1 MEILVRKRGV
11 VMKKFLLALLIVF
24 ATASFAVAD
33 TIYLRDGRQVRGTLL
48 GFINGQF
55 VMRVETQLSTSPSAT
70 TTRRRDDIQYFRP
83 EEVDRV
89 EIDGRPMEDTRYV
102 TRNVQVMLDS
112 NWIDSGV
119 FVRRGERVQVSATG
133 VITVGRARIT
143 PDGLRT
149 TDPTAPLPSAAE
161 GKLIGAIGN
170 DASSPIIELGSNR
183 EFTAD
188 RNGRLFLT
196 ANRGSFADARGAW
209 DVQVRRERSA
219 GGRDTD
225 DLDRGGIRSRNRFP
239 GSGRGLGRGERDVE
253 VPGNSRGI
261 DAGIDVRAGD
271 QITFTATGTIVAGQ
285 RAGTVGPEG
294 GRSTGFGSIIGT
306 RPVPSA
312 GVGALIGYIRT
323 LDGQTTQP
331 FFIGS
336 SLTWTAPAEGRL
348 YLLVNDDNY
357 NDNSGAFSVHITQNR

>member
-1 MEILVRKRGV
+1 
-11 VMKKFLLALLIVF
+11 MKKFLLVLLIVF
-24 ATASFAVAD
+24 ATATFAAAD

-48 GFINGQF
+48 GFINGRF
-55 VMRVETQLSTSPSAT
+55 VVQVDRAGVTD
-70 TTRRRDDIQYFRP
+70 TRIRTNQSEIQYFRP
-83 EEVDRV
+83 EEVERI
-89 EIDGRPMEDTRYV
+89 EIDGRSMDDSRYI
-102 TRNVQVMLDS
+102 TRNVQVTLDS

-119 FVRRGERVQVSATG
+119 FVRSGQRVVVSATG
-133 VITVGRARIT
+133 VITVGRTRIT
-143 PDGLRT
+143 PDGLPR
-149 TDPTAPLPSAAE
+149 TDPSAPLPSANE
-161 GKLIGAIGN
+161 GKLIAAIGN
-170 DASSPIIELGSNR
+170 DSSSPIIELGSRR

-196 ANRGSFADARGAW
+196 ANRGSFADARGAF
-209 DVQVRRERSA
+209 DVEIQRER
-219 GGRDTD
+219 GGNFRESD
-225 DLDRGGIRSRNRFP
+225 DLDRTGGIRSRNRFP
-239 GSGRGLGRGERDVE
+239 GSGRGPGRGERDVE

-312 GVGALIGYIRT
+312 GVGALIGYLRM
-323 LDGQTTQP
+323 LDGQNSQP

-336 SLTWTAPAEGRL
+336 SLTWTAPADGRL

>member
-1 MEILVRKRGV
+1 
-11 VMKKFLLALLIVF
+11 MKKFLLALLIVI
-24 ATASFAVAD
+24 ATATFAAAD

-55 VMRVETQLSTSPSAT
+55 VVRVESQFSASPST
-70 TTRRRDDIQYFRP
+70 TNTRRRDDGDIRYFRP
-83 EEVDRV
+83 EEIDRI
-89 EIDGRPMEDTRYV
+89 EIDGRTMDDPRYQTR
-102 TRNVQVMLDS
+102 TVQVTLDA

-119 FVRRGERVQVSATG
+119 FVRRGERVQVDATG

-143 PDGLRT
+143 PDGLRS

-170 DASSPIIELGSNR
+170 DPTAPIIEIGSSR

-196 ANRGSFADARGAW
+196 VNRGSFADARGGFEARI
-209 DVQVRRERSA
+209 RRERTVGA
-219 GGRDTD
+219 RDID
-225 DLDRGGIRSRNRFP
+225 DDRIPGIRSRTRGGDFDRNR
-239 GSGRGLGRGERDVE
+239 RQRDFTVE
-253 VPGNSRGI
+253 VPGNSRGT
-261 DAGIDVRAGD
+261 DSGIDVRSGD
-271 QITFTATGTIVAGQ
+271 QITFSATGTVVAGQ
-285 RAGTVGPEG
+285 RAGSVNPDG

-312 GVGALIGYIRT
+312 GVGALIGYIRMV
-323 LDGQTTQP
+323 DGQNSQP

-336 SLTWTAPAEGRL
+336 SLTWTAPADGRL
-348 YLLVNDDNY
+348 YLLINDDNY
-357 NDNSGAFSVHITQNR
+357 NDNSGAFTVNGRFYAITNRP

>member
-1 MEILVRKRGV
+1 LWKKEESI
-11 VMKKFLLALLIVF
+11 MKKFLLALLIVF
-24 ATASFAVAD
+24 ATATFAAAD
-33 TIYLRDGRQVRGTLL
+33 TIHLRDGRQVRGTLL

-55 VMRVETQLSTSPSAT
+55 VMRVETQLSTSPSTT

-89 EIDGRPMEDTRYV
+89 EIDGRPMDDARFV

-119 FVRRGERVQVSATG
+119 FVRSGQLVKVTATG
-133 VITVGRARIT
+133 VITAGRMRIT
-143 PDGLRT
+143 PDGLRSM
-149 TDPTAPLPSAAE
+149 DPTAPLPNAAE

-170 DASSPIIELGSNR
+170 DASSPIIELGSTR

-196 ANRGSFADARGAW
+196 ANRGTFADARGAW
-209 DVQVRRERSA
+209 DVQVRRERTA
-219 GGRDTD
+219 GAR
-225 DLDRGGIRSRNRFP
+225 DLDDDRSPGIRSRNRFP
-239 GSGRGLGRGERDVE
+239 GGPGRGSGRVERDVS
-253 VPGNSRGI
+253 VPGNSRGV
-261 DAGIDVRAGD
+261 DAGIDVRSGD
-271 QITFTATGTIVAGQ
+271 QISFTASGTIVAGQ

-323 LDGQTTQP
+323 VDGQTSQP

-336 SLTWTAPAEGRL
+336 SLTWTAPADGRL
-348 YLLVNDDNY
+348 FLLANDDNY
-357 NDNSGAFSVHITQNR
+357 NDNSGAFTVHITLNR

>member
-1 MEILVRKRGV
+1 
-11 VMKKFLLALLIVF
+11 MKKFLLALLIVL
-24 ATASFAVAD
+24 ATATFAVAD

-55 VMRVETQLSTSPSAT
+55 VIRVETQLSTSPST
-70 TTRRRDDIQYFRP
+70 TTSRRRDDIQYFRP

-102 TRNVQVMLDS
+102 TRNVQVTLDS

-119 FVRRGERVQVSATG
+119 FVRSGQRVQVSATG
-133 VITVGRARIT
+133 VITVGRMRIT
-143 PDGLRT
+143 PDGLRS
-149 TDPTAPLPSAAE
+149 TDPTAPLPNAAE

-170 DASSPIIELGSNR
+170 DASSPIIELGSRR

-196 ANRGSFADARGAW
+196 ANRGTFADARGAFE
-209 DVQVRRERSA
+209 VQIQRERGVNFREA
-219 GGRDTD
+219 D
-225 DLDRGGIRSRNRFP
+225 DLDRSGGIRSRNRFP
-239 GSGRGLGRGERDVE
+239 GGPGRGPGRGERDID

-312 GVGALIGYIRT
+312 GVGALIGYLRMI
-323 LDGQTTQP
+323 DGQNSQP

-336 SLTWTAPAEGRL
+336 SLTWTAPADGRL

-357 NDNSGAFSVHITQNR
+357 NDNSGSFSVHISLNR

>member
-1 MEILVRKRGV
+1 
-11 VMKKFLLALLIVF
+11 MKKFLLALLIVF
-24 ATASFAVAD
+24 ATATFAAAD

-55 VMRVETQLSTSPSAT
+55 VVRVEPRAT
-70 TTRRRDDIQYFRP
+70 TDPRSRRNEGDIQYFRP
-83 EEVDRV
+83 EEVDRI
-89 EIDGRPMEDTRYV
+89 EIDGRPMDDTRYQ
-102 TRNVQVMLDS
+102 TRNVQVTLDS

-119 FVRRGERVQVSATG
+119 FVRRGESVQVTGSG
-133 VITVGRARIT
+133 VIIVGRARIT
-143 PDGLRT
+143 PDGLRS
-149 TDPTAPLPSAAE
+149 TDPTAPLPNAAE

-170 DASSPIIELGSNR
+170 DPSSPIIELGSRR

-209 DVQVRRERSA
+209 EVQVRRERSA
-219 GGRDTD
+219 GARDTD

-239 GSGRGLGRGERDVE
+239 GSPGRGSGRGERDVN
-253 VPGNSRGI
+253 VPGNSRGV

-271 QITFTATGTIVAGQ
+271 QITFTASGTIVAGQ

-294 GRSTGFGSIIGT
+294 GRSSGFGSIIGT

-312 GVGALIGYIRT
+312 GVGALIGYIRM
-323 LDGQTTQP
+323 LDGQNSQP

-336 SLTWTAPAEGRL
+336 SLTWTAPADGRL

-357 NDNSGAFSVHITQNR
+357 SDNSGAFTVHITLNR

>member
-1 MEILVRKRGV
+1 
-11 VMKKFLLALLIVF
+11 MKKFLLVLLIVF
-24 ATASFAVAD
+24 ATATFAAAD

-55 VMRVETQLSTSPSAT
+55 VVRVDSRLSTSSPST
-70 TTRRRDDIQYFRP
+70 TNRRNEGDIQYFRP
-83 EEVDRV
+83 EEVDRI
-89 EIDGRPMEDTRYV
+89 EIDGRPMDDARFL
-102 TRNVQVMLDS
+102 TRNVQVTLDS

-119 FVRRGERVQVSATG
+119 FVRSGQRVQVSATG
-133 VITVGRARIT
+133 VITVGRMRIT
-143 PDGLRT
+143 PDGLRS
-149 TDPTAPLPSAAE
+149 TDPSAPLPNAAE

-170 DASSPIIELGSNR
+170 DASSPIIELGSSR

-209 DVQVRRERSA
+209 EVQVRRERGA
-219 GGRDTD
+219 GVRETD
-225 DLDRGGIRSRNRFP
+225 DLDRTPGIRSRGRFP
-239 GSGRGLGRGERDVE
+239 GSPGRGAGRSERDVD

-261 DAGIDVRAGD
+261 DTGIDVRAGD

-312 GVGALIGYIRT
+312 GVGALIGYVRM
-323 LDGQTTQP
+323 LDGQNSQP

-336 SLTWTAPAEGRL
+336 SLTWTAPADGRL
-348 YLLVNDDNY
+348 YLLANDDNY
-357 NDNSGAFSVHITQNR
+357 NDNSGAFSVHITLNR